1 MAGIGTVLGRFPRG
15 AGRSCTAQ
23 MICLMPSRMALFSG
37 NTVSS
42 VRVYELWPWVSD
54 RLHHDSEHCVSWRSQ
69 TSTWTLTVQSRWERA
84 ATWGWPWI
92 MGTLWTWIFLS
103 LPWRFSGMISCLLWD
118 YSAWSTQCVRLPR
131 ALPPPCHGLPPAA
144 STVFTKVSVMALPT
158 TSSSLSCCLGEL
170 QIPDHQTRVFQ
181 NAVPTCQHFPS
192 CLFRPSAAEFLPAPK
207 LNHFSLSLSLP
218 TEYWVVQALSASAL
232 SHPPLKVKWRS
243 ALLFS
248 PWFTLVCRQQG

>member
-1 MAGIGTVLGRFPRG
+1 M
-15 AGRSCTAQ
+15 SCGLRCLTGSTMILSTACHGEARQ
-23 MICLMPSRMALFSG
+23 AH
-37 NTVSS
+37 
-42 VRVYELWPWVSD
+42 ELWQCNPD
-54 RLHHDSEHCVSWRSQ
+54 ENEQQPGDGHESWG
-69 TSTWTLTVQSRWERA
+69 LF
-84 ATWGWPWI
+84 GH
-92 MGTLWTWIFLS
+92 GFFLS

-118 YSAWSTQCVRLPR
+118 YSAWSTQCGRLPR
-131 ALPPPCHGLPPAA
+131 ALPPLCHGLPPAA

-243 ALLFS
+243 CLVVFSLIHLGAQTAGVGVGGSGMAHPLL
-248 PWFTLVCRQQG
+248 W